1 MASMDIFNS
10 SAFSMTSLTGAIEKV
25 GYKPQ
30 LLGSL
35 GIFEPMPVRTR
46 TVFVDRREGKMV
58 LIPSSPIGAPPKE
71 LQVDP
76 RNAVPLK
83 TTRLAEGFTLY
94 AEEVQGIRAFGSD
107 SEFAQVQAE
116 YLKRMASVR
125 DDMDLTHEYHRLG
138 ALQGLLLDADGS
150 TVIYNYFT
158 EFGVTEPAAIDFNLD
173 AASPAPGA
181 LRLKCAEVI
190 RGMARSAGGAFTPST
205 TVHALAGDAFYDALI
220 SHPEVEKTYL
230 NWAAAADL
238 RGDRSWQAFT
248 YGGITWHN
256 YRGTD
261 DNSTVAIP
269 TDQAKF
275 FPVGAKDVFKKAMA
289 PAEFGPYVN
298 TLGQDTYAMNIPD
311 RDRQAWTRGELYSY
325 PLYFCQRPDVL
336 RKATRT

>member
-10 SAFSMTSLTGAIEKV
+10 SAFSMTSLTGAVNKV

-35 GIFEPMPVRTR
+35 NIFEPMPVRTR
-46 TVFVDRREGKMV
+46 TVFVDRREGKLT
-58 LIPSSPIGAPPKE
+58 LIPSSPVGAPPKE
-71 LQVDP
+71 LVVDP

-94 AEEVQGIRAFGSD
+94 AEEIQGIRAFGSET
-107 SEFAQVQAE
+107 EFAQVQAE

-125 DDMDLTHEYHRLG
+125 DDMDLTHEFHRLG
-138 ALQGLLLDADGS
+138 ALQGLLLDADGT

-158 EFGVTEPAAIDFNLD
+158 EFGVTEAPAIDFDLD
-173 AASPAPGA
+173 NANPATGA
-181 LRLKCAEVI
+181 IRLKTAEVI
-190 RGMARSAGGAFTPST
+190 RSMSRSAGGAFTPGT
-205 TVHALAGDAFYDALI
+205 TIHALVGDAFYDALI
-220 SHPEVEKTYL
+220 THPEVEKTYQ
-230 NWAAAADL
+230 NWAAAVDL
-238 RGDRSWQAFT
+238 RQDRTWQAFN
-248 YGGITWHN
+248 YGGIAWHN

-261 DNSTVAIP
+261 DNSTVAIDP
-269 TDQAKF
+269 DEAKF

-336 RKATRT
+336 RKGVK

>member
-10 SAFSMTSLTGAIEKV
+10 SAFSMTSLTGAVNKV

-35 GIFEPMPVRTR
+35 NIFEPMPVRTR
-46 TVFVDRREGKMV
+46 TVFVDRRDNKMT
-58 LIPSSPIGAPPKE
+58 LIPSSPVGAPPKE

-94 AEEVQGIRAFGSD
+94 AEEVQGIRAFGSET
-107 SEFAQVQAE
+107 EFQQVQTE
-116 YLKRMASVR
+116 YLRRMAMVR
-125 DDMDLTHEYHRLG
+125 DDMELTHEYHRLG
-138 ALQGLLLDADGS
+138 ALQGLLLDADGTS
-150 TVIYNYFT
+150 VIYNYFT
-158 EFGVTEPAAIDFNLD
+158 EFGVTEAPAIDFDLD
-173 AASPAPGA
+173 NASPATGA
-181 LRLKCAEVI
+181 VRLKTAEVI
-190 RGMARSAGGAFTPST
+190 RGMARSAGGAFTPAT
-205 TVHALAGDAFYDALI
+205 TVHALVGDSFYDALI

-238 RGDRSWQAFT
+238 RQDRSFQSFT

-261 DNSTVAIP
+261 DNSTVAIDP
-269 TDQAKF
+269 DEAKF
-275 FPVGAKDVFKKAMA
+275 FPVGARDVFKKAMA

-325 PLYFCQRPDVL
+325 PLYFVQRPDVL
-336 RKATRT
+336 RKGVRT

>member
-10 SAFSMTSLTGAIEKV
+10 SAFSMTSLTGAVNKV

-35 GIFEPMPVRTR
+35 NIFEPMPVRTR
-46 TVFVDRREGKMV
+46 TVFVDRREGKLT
-58 LIPSSPIGAPPKE
+58 LIPSSPVGAPPKE
-71 LQVDP
+71 LVVDP

-83 TTRLAEGFTLY
+83 TTRLAGGFTLY
-94 AEEVQGIRAFGSD
+94 AEEIQGIRAFGSET
-107 SEFAQVQAE
+107 EFAQVQAE

-125 DDMDLTHEYHRLG
+125 DDMDLTHEFHRLG
-138 ALQGLLLDADGS
+138 ALQGLLLDADGT

-158 EFGVTEPAAIDFNLD
+158 EFGVTEAPAINFDLGNANPATGAI
-173 AASPAPGA
+173 
-181 LRLKCAEVI
+181 RLKTADVI
-190 RGMARSAGGAFTPST
+190 RSMSRSAGGAFTPG
-205 TVHALAGDAFYDALI
+205 TVIHALVGDAFYDALI
-220 SHPEVEKTYL
+220 THPEVEKTYQ

-238 RGDRSWQAFT
+238 RQDRTWQAFT

-261 DNSTVAIP
+261 DNSTVAIDP
-269 TDQAKF
+269 DEAKF

-336 RKATRT
+336 RKGVK

>member
-10 SAFSMTSLTGAIEKV
+10 SAFSMTSLTGAVNKV

-35 GIFEPMPVRTR
+35 NIFEPMPVRTR
-46 TVFVDRREGKMV
+46 TVFVDRREGKLT
-58 LIPSSPIGAPPKE
+58 LIPSSPVGAPPKE
-71 LQVDP
+71 LVVDP

-94 AEEVQGIRAFGSD
+94 AEEIQGIRAFGSET
-107 SEFAQVQAE
+107 EFAQVQAE
-116 YLKRMASVR
+116 YLMRMASVR
-125 DDMDLTHEYHRLG
+125 DDMDLTHEFHRLG
-138 ALQGLLLDADGS
+138 ALQGLLLDADGT

-158 EFGVTEPAAIDFNLD
+158 EFGVTEAAAIDFDLD
-173 AASPAPGA
+173 NANPATGA
-181 LRLKCAEVI
+181 IRLKTAEVI
-190 RGMARSAGGAFTPST
+190 RSMSRSAGGAFTPGT
-205 TVHALAGDAFYDALI
+205 TIHALVGDAFYDALI
-220 SHPEVEKTYL
+220 THPEVEKTYQ

-238 RGDRSWQAFT
+238 RQDRTWQAFT

-261 DNSTVAIP
+261 DNSTVAIDP
-269 TDQAKF
+269 DEAKF
-275 FPVGAKDVFKKAMA
+275 FPVGAKNVFKKAMA

-336 RKATRT
+336 RKGVK

>member
-10 SAFSMTSLTGAIEKV
+10 SAFSMTSLTGAVNKV

-35 GIFEPMPVRTR
+35 NIFEPMPVRTR
-46 TVFVDRREGKMV
+46 TVFVDRREGKLT
-58 LIPSSPIGAPPKE
+58 LIPSSPVGAPPKE
-71 LQVDP
+71 LVVDP

-94 AEEVQGIRAFGSD
+94 AEEIQGIRAFGSET
-107 SEFAQVQAE
+107 EFAQVQAE

-125 DDMDLTHEYHRLG
+125 DDMDLTHEFHRLG
-138 ALQGLLLDADGS
+138 ALQGLLLDADGT

-158 EFGVTEPAAIDFNLD
+158 EFGVTEAPAINFDLGNANPATGAI
-173 AASPAPGA
+173 
-181 LRLKCAEVI
+181 RLKTAEVI
-190 RGMARSAGGAFTPST
+190 RSMSRSAGGAFTPGT
-205 TVHALAGDAFYDALI
+205 TIHSLVGDAFYDALI
-220 SHPEVEKTYL
+220 THPEVEKTYQ

-238 RGDRSWQAFT
+238 RQDRTWQAFT

-261 DNSTVAIP
+261 DNSTVAIDP
-269 TDQAKF
+269 DEAKF

-336 RKATRT
+336 RKGVK

>member
-1 MASMDIFNS
+1 MASMDIFNN
-10 SAFSMTSLTGAIEKV
+10 SAFSMTSLTGAVDKV

-30 LLGSL
+30 TLGAL

-46 TVFVDRREGKMV
+46 TVFVDRREGKLT
-58 LIPSSPIGAPPKE
+58 LIPTSPVGAPPKE

-83 TTRLAEGFTLY
+83 TTRLTEGFTLY
-94 AEEVQGIRAFGSD
+94 AEEIQGIRAFGSE

-116 YLKRMASVR
+116 YLRRMSMVR
-125 DDMDLTHEYHRLG
+125 DDMELTHEYHRLG
-138 ALQGLLLDADGS
+138 ALQGLLLDADGT

-158 EFGVTEPAAIDFNLD
+158 EFGVTEAPAIDFDLD
-173 AASPAPGA
+173 NASPAAGA
-181 LRLKCAEVI
+181 VRLKATSVI
-190 RGMARSAGGAFTPST
+190 RSMARSAGGAFTPAT
-205 TVHALAGDAFYDALI
+205 TVHALVGDAFYDALI
-220 SHPEVEKTYL
+220 THPEVEKTYL

-238 RGDRSWQAFT
+238 RTDKSFQSFT

-261 DNSTVAIP
+261 DNSTVAIDP
-269 TDQAKF
+269 DEAKF
-275 FPVGAKDVFKKAMA
+275 FPVGARDVFKKAMA

-325 PLYFCQRPDVL
+325 PLYFVQRPDVL
-336 RKATRT
+336 RKGVRT

>member
-1 MASMDIFNS
+1 MASMDIFNN
-10 SAFSMTSLTGAIEKV
+10 SAFSMTSLTGAISKV

-58 LIPSSPIGAPPKE
+58 LIGTSPVGAPPKE

-94 AEEVQGIRAFGSD
+94 AEEVQGIRAFGSE

-125 DDMDLTHEYHRLG
+125 DDMDLTHEFHRLG
-138 ALQGLLLDADGS
+138 ALQGLLLDADGTS
-150 TVIYNYFT
+150 VIYNYFT
-158 EFGVTEPAAIDFNLD
+158 EFGVAQPAVIDFDLD
-173 AASPAPGA
+173 NPDPVQGA
-181 LRLKCAEVI
+181 LRTKCNELV
-190 RGMARSAGGAFTPST
+190 RSMARSSKGAFTSGT
-205 TVHALAGDAFYDALI
+205 TVHALVGDAFYDALI
-220 SHPEVEKTYL
+220 THKDVEKTYL

-238 RGDRSWQAFT
+238 RQGGAFQAFT
-248 YGGITWHN
+248 FGEITWHN

-261 DNSTVAIP
+261 DNTTVAIAP
-269 TDQAKF
+269 DEAKF

-311 RDRQAWTRGELYSY
+311 RDRQAFTRGELYSY

-336 RKATRT
+336 RTGKRT

>member
-10 SAFSMTSLTGAIEKV
+10 SAFSMTSLTGAVNKV

-35 GIFEPMPVRTR
+35 NIFEPMPVRTR
-46 TVFVDRREGKMV
+46 TVFVDRREGKLT
-58 LIPSSPIGAPPKE
+58 LIPSSPVGAPPKE
-71 LQVDP
+71 LVVDP

-94 AEEVQGIRAFGSD
+94 AEEIQGIRAFGSET
-107 SEFAQVQAE
+107 EFAQVQAE

-125 DDMDLTHEYHRLG
+125 DDMDLTHEFHRLG
-138 ALQGLLLDADGS
+138 ALQGLLLDADGT

-158 EFGVTEPAAIDFNLD
+158 EFGVTEAPAINFDLGNANPATGAI
-173 AASPAPGA
+173 
-181 LRLKCAEVI
+181 RLKTAEVI
-190 RGMARSAGGAFTPST
+190 RSMSRSAGGAFTPGT
-205 TVHALAGDAFYDALI
+205 TIHALVGDAFYDALI
-220 SHPEVEKTYL
+220 THPEVEKTYQ

-238 RGDRSWQAFT
+238 RQDRTWQAFT

-261 DNSTVAIP
+261 DNSTVAIDP
-269 TDQAKF
+269 DEAKF

-336 RKATRT
+336 RKGVK

>member
-10 SAFSMTSLTGAIEKV
+10 SAFSMTSLTGAVNKV

-35 GIFEPMPVRTR
+35 NIFEPMPVRTR
-46 TVFVDRREGKMV
+46 TVFVDRREGKLT
-58 LIPSSPIGAPPKE
+58 LIPSSPVGAPPKE
-71 LQVDP
+71 LVVDP

-94 AEEVQGIRAFGSD
+94 AEEIQGIRAFGSET
-107 SEFAQVQAE
+107 EFAQVQAE

-125 DDMDLTHEYHRLG
+125 DDMDLTHEFHRLG
-138 ALQGLLLDADGS
+138 ALQGLLLDADGT

-158 EFGVTEPAAIDFNLD
+158 EFGVTEAPAIDFDLD
-173 AASPAPGA
+173 NASPATGA
-181 LRLKCAEVI
+181 IRLKTAEVI
-190 RGMARSAGGAFTPST
+190 RSMSRSAGGAFRPGT
-205 TVHALAGDAFYDALI
+205 TIHALVGDAFYDALI
-220 SHPEVEKTYL
+220 THPEVEKTYQ

-238 RGDRSWQAFT
+238 RQDRTWQAFT

-261 DNSTVAIP
+261 DNSTVAIDP
-269 TDQAKF
+269 DEAKF

-336 RKATRT
+336 RKGVK